1 MIIELFGPPAAGK
14 TTFAHALAA
23 ALEKNGFDAQ
33 LMASLRPAEHDSIQ
47 VESTRALS
55 WCRTALVA
63 PLSRAAKLASAAPV
77 LLAGERSDELT
88 ANLMDLMPPHTL
100 LWAVRYRRF
109 LSLLSRSWKM
119 ASTSDRI
126 VIFDQGF
133 MTALCSMA
141 LLARSVDRST
151 MVRAL
156 ALIPRPDLLIRL
168 DAPRETL
175 EARLRARLGRQG
187 RLERLFEFNLQ
198 TSLQQIETTHDVTHM
213 LHEQGGRMMHVDSL
227 DRRLLENAVDRIVRE
242 ATSWNEKI
250 DPDKRSLVERRRSV
264 RVAR

>member
-1 MIIELFGPPAAGK
+1 
-14 TTFAHALAA
+14 
-23 ALEKNGFDAQ
+23 
-33 LMASLRPAEHDSIQ
+33 
-47 VESTRALS
+47 
-55 WCRTALVA
+55 
-63 PLSRAAKLASAAPV
+63 
-77 LLAGERSDELT
+77 
-88 ANLMDLMPPHTL
+88 
-100 LWAVRYRRF
+100 
-109 LSLLSRSWKM
+109 
-119 ASTSDRI
+119 
-126 VIFDQGF
+126 
-133 MTALCSMA
+133 
-141 LLARSVDRST
+141 

-198 TSLQQIETTHDVTHM
+198 TSLQQIETTNDVTHM

>member
-55 WCRTALVA
+55 WCRTALIA

-77 LLAGERSDELT
+77 ILAGERSDELT
-88 ANLMDLMPPHTL
+88 ANLIDLMPPHTL

-133 MTALCSMA
+133 MNALCSMA

-198 TSLQQIETTHDVTHM
+198 TNLQQIETTNDVAHM
-213 LHEQGGRMMHVDSL
+213 LHEQGGRMMRVDSL

-242 ATSWNEKI
+242 AASWDEKI
-250 DPDKRSLVERRRSV
+250 DPDKRSLVERR
-264 RVAR
+264 VAR